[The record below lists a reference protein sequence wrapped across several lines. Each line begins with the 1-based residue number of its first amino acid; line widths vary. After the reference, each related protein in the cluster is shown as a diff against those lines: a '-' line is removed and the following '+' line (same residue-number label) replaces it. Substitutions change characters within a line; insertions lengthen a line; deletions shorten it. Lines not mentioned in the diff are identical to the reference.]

1 MTQSSRSVCNILS
14 PFVVNA
20 RRIITH
26 MPTPNSAAELSDL
39 FRKLGATDPE
49 QWAAS
54 QTDEGIPQLH
64 RYLFLREA
72 WQRII
77 AEDDVNW
84 IEAYIRVSENNPN
97 ESYAGI
103 GLALR
108 RCLDNGAAVEDL
120 TEIVRGMQA
129 QLLFSFTYM
138 LEDPD
143 IRDPDV
149 RDLCWAL
156 FAVDDDGHPL
166 THIGGL
172 HESVLETDPTG
183 REMRPKAKDRQ

>member
-1 MTQSSRSVCNILS
+1 
-14 PFVVNA
+14 
-20 RRIITH
+20 
-26 MPTPNSAAELSDL
+26 MPIPNSLAELSDL
-39 FRKLGATDPE
+39 FRKLGADDPD

-54 QTDEGIPQLH
+54 QLEEDIPQLH

-72 WQRII
+72 WRRIVP
-77 AEDDVNW
+77 EDNVDW
-84 IEAYIRVSENNPN
+84 IGAYIHDSESNPS
-97 ESYAGI
+97 EPYAGI
-103 GLALR
+103 GFALN
-108 RCLDNGAAVEDL
+108 RCLDKGTAPEDL

-129 QLLFSFTYM
+129 ELLFALAYM

-156 FAVDDDGHPL
+156 FAVDEEGQPFA
-166 THIGGL
+166 HIGGL

-183 REMRPKAKDRQ
+183 REMRPKGWNRQEAD